1 MEGLKPST
9 TPRIP
14 KVGALIVVWVNYT
27 ITIIRNLLSSIG
39 PTPAQPSLCLGYAS
53 GTQAKAHV
61 GADAR
66 EAPEWFRVEGPWVLQ
81 ESPGYTAAMQCDGTA
96 LAQHGA
102 GTRYDIQTTSE
113 T

>member
-1 MEGLKPST
+1 MAS
-9 TPRIP
+9 
-14 KVGALIVVWVNYT
+14 
-27 ITIIRNLLSSIG
+27 IRS
-39 PTPAQPSLCLGYAS
+39 
-53 GTQAKAHV
+53 
-61 GADAR
+61 
-66 EAPEWFRVEGPWVLQ
+66 EWFRVEGPWVLQ